1 MENKEH
7 VWHKEVISRQV
18 ERSLGDLR
26 DLGAIDHC
34 YLAGG
39 TGLALHLGHRRSQ
52 DLDFFSSEK
61 VEPETLIQK
70 LQTLPGFA
78 LVAKSTETVHATI
91 QGIKISFLGYSYPLL
106 FPLESFLRVPIADPR
121 DIACMKLSAIAGRGT
136 RRDFVDLYVVAR
148 QHGLR
153 QVLGWFEQKYA
164 QANYSLLHILKSLT
178 YFEDAEKDP
187 MPDMIESID
196 WEAVKQFF
204 SREVP
209 HLLS

>member
-26 DLGAIDHC
+26 DLGVLDRC

-70 LQTLPGFA
+70 LQMLPGFA
-78 LVAKSTETVHATI
+78 LVAKSTETLHATFH
-91 QGIKISFLGYSYPLL
+91 GIKISFLGYSYPLL

-136 RRDFVDLYVVAR
+136 RRDFVDLYVVAS
-148 QHGLR
+148 QYGLR
-153 QVLGWFEQKYA
+153 QVLGWFKQKYA